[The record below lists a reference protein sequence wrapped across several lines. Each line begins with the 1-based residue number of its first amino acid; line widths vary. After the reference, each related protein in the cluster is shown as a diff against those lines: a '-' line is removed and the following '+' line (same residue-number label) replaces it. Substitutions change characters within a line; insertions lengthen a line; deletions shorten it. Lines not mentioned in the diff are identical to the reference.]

1 MKITH
6 RMVID
11 QSADGRYRFRPQE
24 RILLVFWRSGTASPW
39 FDDYDRLLD
48 EMQRVR
54 WRLIERRSGARV
66 SRQVRRARARK
77 WGQRRLA

>member
-1 MKITH
+1 MITH

-11 QSADGRYRFRPQE
+11 QAAGRYRFRPQE
-24 RILLVFWRSGTASPW
+24 RKALVFWRSGTASPW
-39 FDDYDRLLD
+39 FDSYDRMLD
-48 EMQRVR
+48 EMQRVH
-54 WRLIERRSGARV
+54 WRLIELRSGAKV